1 LRVQHKEMPIKGA
14 GILIPLVLT
23 LALPLRA
30 QDSYP
35 KVEVFGGYS
44 FSHYSLFSAGHNL
57 NGWGASFS
65 GSMTK
70 YLGVTADFSGA
81 YGSEPY
87 ISGCVAPPEV
97 PFPPGCAVQVQD
109 LSAYHFLFGP
119 RFTLRRH
126 GVTPFAQALFGV
138 ANIRQE
144 KDGNHSNFAM
154 GFGGGVDV
162 PLGKH
167 LAYRLFQ
174 ANYIPTKR
182 PYGVGGW
189 DSDFRVETGI
199 VFTFGKK

>member
-1 LRVQHKEMPIKGA
+1 MPLKSA
-14 GILIPLVLT
+14 GILIPFVLT

-44 FSHYSLFSAGHNL
+44 FSHYSLFSTGHNL
-57 NGWGASFS
+57 NGWGASIS
-65 GSMTK
+65 GNMTK

-87 ISGCVAPPEV
+87 IPPCVAVFPA
-97 PFPPGCAVQVQD
+97 PPGCIARTQD
-109 LSAYHFLFGP
+109 LTAYHFLFGP
-119 RFTLRRH
+119 RFTLRTH
-126 GVTPFAQALFGV
+126 VVTPFAQALFGV
-138 ANIRQE
+138 VNIRQE
-144 KDGNHSNFAM
+144 KDGNRSDFAM

-167 LAYRLFQ
+167 VAYRPFQ
-174 ANYIPTKR
+174 ADYIPTKR

-189 DSDFRVETGI
+189 DYDFRVETGI
-199 VFTFGKK
+199 VYTLGEK